1 MSEIDKPSKAE
12 DEYFARQEFERRKQW
27 AAERVSK
34 MATEEKESA
43 KKLHWMK
50 CPKCGMD
57 LATVDYQGVS
67 IDRCTSCGGTYFD
80 AGEFEEAMKRGG
92 GFFHKVSSIFGP

>member
-1 MSEIDKPSKAE
+1 MSEFDKPSKAE

-27 AAERVSK
+27 AAERAK
-34 MATEEKESA
+34 EMKTEEKESA

-57 LATVDYQGVS
+57 LATVDFQGVS
-67 IDRCTSCGGTYFD
+67 IDRCTSCGGTFFD
-80 AGEFEEAMKRGG
+80 SGEIEEVLNRDT
-92 GFFHKVSSIFGP
+92 GFLGKALSIFK

>member
-27 AAERVSK
+27 AAERAKEKTV
-34 MATEEKESA
+34 EEKENA

-57 LATVDYQGVS
+57 LATVDFQGVS
-67 IDRCTSCGGTYFD
+67 IDRCTSCGGTFFD
-80 AGEFEEAMKRGG
+80 AGEIEEVLNRDT
-92 GFFHKVSSIFGP
+92 GFLGKALSIFK